1 MTSTHLIFSVCVL
14 SFLLRWVALSPPPPS
29 QLLSA
34 SNLFSL
40 TDIFICAAH
49 MTYLSPSSLLS
60 TIQIWPFSGC
70 PVSILDLCFLDFYI
84 VTIFWVTLFLYGKHC
99 FTLLLPLLLLL
110 IWPFLWYF
118 FLSRFWWNS
127 WNYIFFFFLLN
138 GERLLFGLN
147 GGHVIVLLVLA
158 IDDAWEMK
166 KTADWNKVMIESWE
180 TFSWV
185 SRKSLKLLN
194 GLLFFSSFI
203 SFLLFHY
210 LV

>member
-14 SFLLRWVALSPPPPS
+14 SFLLRWVALSPPPL

-34 SNLFSL
+34 SNFFSL

-70 PVSILDLCFLDFYI
+70 PVSILDLFFLDFYI

-110 IWPFLWYF
+110 LWPFLWYF
-118 FLSRFWWNS
+118 FSVKILMKFMEL
-127 WNYIFFFFLLN
+127 YFLLFFYWTVK
-138 GERLLFGLN
+138 ELFGLN

-185 SRKSLKLLN
+185 SRKSLKLLS

>member
-1 MTSTHLIFSVCVL
+1 MFCHSCCVEL
-14 SFLLRWVALSPPPPS
+14 LFHPPPFNYSLLVISFLWQIYLYVLPIWHTCP
-29 QLLSA
+29 LLLCFLQFRSG
-34 SNLFSL
+34 
-40 TDIFICAAH
+40 
-49 MTYLSPSSLLS
+49 
-60 TIQIWPFSGC
+60 PFSGC
-70 PVSILDLCFLDFYI
+70 PVSILDLFFLDFYI

-110 IWPFLWYF
+110 LWPFLCYF
-118 FLSRFWWNS
+118 FSVKILMKFMEL
-127 WNYIFFFFLLN
+127 YFLLFFYWTVK
-138 GERLLFGLN
+138 ELFGLN

-185 SRKSLKLLN
+185 SRKSLKLLS

>member
-14 SFLLRWVALSPPPPS
+14 SFLLRWVALSPPPL

-34 SNLFSL
+34 SNFFSL

-70 PVSILDLCFLDFYI
+70 PVSILDLFFLDFYI

-110 IWPFLWYF
+110 LWPFLCYF
-118 FLSRFWWNS
+118 FSVKILMKFMEL
-127 WNYIFFFFLLN
+127 YFLLFFYWTVK
-138 GERLLFGLN
+138 ELFGLN

-185 SRKSLKLLN
+185 SRKSLKLLS

>member
-14 SFLLRWVALSPPPPS
+14 SFLLRWVALSPPPL

-34 SNLFSL
+34 SNFFSL

-70 PVSILDLCFLDFYI
+70 PVSILDLFFLDFYI
-84 VTIFWVTLFLYGKHC
+84 VTLFLYGKHC

-110 IWPFLWYF
+110 LWPFLCYF
-118 FLSRFWWNS
+118 FSVKILMKFMEL
-127 WNYIFFFFLLN
+127 YFLLFFYWTVK
-138 GERLLFGLN
+138 ELFGLN

-185 SRKSLKLLN
+185 SRKSLKLLS

>member
-29 QLLSA
+29 QLLYA
-34 SNLFSL
+34 SNFFSL

-70 PVSILDLCFLDFYI
+70 PVSILDLFFLDFYI
-84 VTIFWVTLFLYGKHC
+84 VTLFLYGKHC

-110 IWPFLWYF
+110 LWPFLCYF
-118 FLSRFWWNS
+118 FSVKILMKFMEL
-127 WNYIFFFFLLN
+127 YFLLFFYWTVK
-138 GERLLFGLN
+138 ELFGLN

-185 SRKSLKLLN
+185 SRKSLKLLS